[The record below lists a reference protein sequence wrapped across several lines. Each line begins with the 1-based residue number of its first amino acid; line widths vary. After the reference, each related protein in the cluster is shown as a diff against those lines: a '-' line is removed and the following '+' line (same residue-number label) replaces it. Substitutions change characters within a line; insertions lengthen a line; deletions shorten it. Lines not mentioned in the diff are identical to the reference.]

1 MKNLLIFSLFSILL
15 TTSNCQTKL
24 KMTDSKTVE
33 KVELQKFLGTWY
45 EIARFNHSFEKGLV
59 GVTATYSLRK
69 DGKIKVLNKGYKN
82 SLNGKLSIAEG
93 KAKIP
98 DANVPGKFKVAF
110 FWFFYADYN
119 ILELD
124 SENYQWALI
133 GSSSDTYLWIL
144 CRTPQMDDNIYQM
157 LIDKAKAR
165 GYKTENLIKV
175 LQ

>member
-1 MKNLLIFSLFSILL
+1 
-15 TTSNCQTKL
+15 
-24 KMTDSKTVE
+24 
-33 KVELQKFLGTWY
+33 
-45 EIARFNHSFEKGLV
+45 
-59 GVTATYSLRK
+59 
-69 DGKIKVLNKGYKN
+69 
-82 SLNGKLSIAEG
+82 
-93 KAKIP
+93 
-98 DANVPGKFKVAF
+98 VAF

-144 CRTPQMDDNIYQM
+144 CRTPQMDDKIYQM

-165 GYKTENLIKV
+165 GYKTDNLIKV